1 MYIIITNETRYVC
14 RREDDFRLFN
24 LLTLKACR
32 PRRECNVRGSRGR
45 RQGLR
50 QKKIRNCYFGEND
63 WHAVFTATAPLTRKR
78 RATKAVGKSGLIP
91 AKKKQQATFSDKKAF
106 ISR

>member
-14 RREDDFRLFN
+14 RREEDFRLFN

-32 PRRECNVRGSRGR
+32 PRRECNVRGSRCR

-63 WHAVFTATAPLTRKR
+63 WHAVFTATAPPHPKTTSHKNRREKR
-78 RATKAVGKSGLIP
+78 LDSCEKEAASH
-91 AKKKQQATFSDKKAF
+91 FF
-106 ISR
+106 

>member
-32 PRRECNVRGSRGR
+32 PRQGRNVRGSRGR

-63 WHAVFTATAPLTRKR
+63 WHAVEALVLLEQFAFPWNEFWN
-78 RATKAVGKSGLIP
+78 
-91 AKKKQQATFSDKKAF
+91 QQP
-106 ISR
+106 RNQCRLQPNV